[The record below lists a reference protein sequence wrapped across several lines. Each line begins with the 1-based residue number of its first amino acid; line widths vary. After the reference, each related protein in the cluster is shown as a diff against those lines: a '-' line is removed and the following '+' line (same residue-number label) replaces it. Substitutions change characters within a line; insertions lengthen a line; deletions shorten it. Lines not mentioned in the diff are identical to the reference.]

1 MTLCSLS
8 PQDRGCLSTWLSSW
22 ELARLRGLSRGRWET
37 RNARKLRRSRSC
49 FRAPS
54 RPRGRAPGG
63 TPRAS
68 VPGDPG
74 KARVTPPADA
84 ACGLC
89 ASPPGGAPRPPP
101 PRASTGRS
109 LRRRPAPG
117 SCALASPAPHAALR
131 NAGRAL
137 AWGPLA
143 HGEVAEQDPR
153 SSRLSLGPWLPRP
166 CGGLSPAAL
175 RNSGD
180 AFEARLRKGCVPE
193 EQSEPPSLRSSRV
206 PV

>member
-1 MTLCSLS
+1 MLVHVAFLMGARQTPRPEPGTVGDSKCTEIKKEPFMLPRSVS
-8 PQDRGCLSTWLSSW
+8 PSGTHSGWD
-22 ELARLRGLSRGRWET
+22 ALRVGRPGRASRET
-37 RNARKLRRSRSC
+37 RGK
-49 FRAPS
+49 RAS
-54 RPRGRAPGG
+54 RPPPTQPAGSA
-63 TPRAS
+63 AS
-68 VPGDPG
+68 
-74 KARVTPPADA
+74 R
-84 ACGLC
+84 
-89 ASPPGGAPRPPP
+89 GGAPRPPP

-117 SCALASPAPHAALR
+117 SCALASPAPHAVLR

-180 AFEARLRKGCVPE
+180 AFEALLRKGCVPE

-206 PV
+206 PI